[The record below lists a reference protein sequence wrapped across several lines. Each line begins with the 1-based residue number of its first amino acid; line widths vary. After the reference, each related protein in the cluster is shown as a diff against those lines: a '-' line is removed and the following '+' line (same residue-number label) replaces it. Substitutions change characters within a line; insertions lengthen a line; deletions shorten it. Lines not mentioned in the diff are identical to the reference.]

1 MIARY
6 GAFAITWIVCGEY
19 NLYDIPARVQKAF
32 AIGRFIKDIDPYER
46 AMSVH
51 SWTYTHDRQ
60 QAWDEP
66 WYDFIMLQG
75 GHGGSRNSPSLPPES
90 AYLDAYNRDNT
101 KPVLESE
108 LNYEG
113 IHGMTDDSVR
123 LGAYRAIQS
132 GAFGYTYGSHGLWY
146 PTQDESDTQSD
157 TYGPPIPWWHALLRP
172 GAVQM
177 GYLRSF
183 YESIEWW
190 MLEPRPDAISTR
202 GVFLPQHRLL
212 AKAHGDSVFAVYM
225 PRGPYWSSDV
235 QLHGLNP
242 SKAYAVTWFDP
253 RTGEFEP
260 YQESIELTGDSW
272 VLPERPNS
280 QDWLLL
286 VQEAR
291 D

>member
-1 MIARY
+1 
-6 GAFAITWIVCGEY
+6 
-19 NLYDIPARVQKAF
+19 
-32 AIGRFIKDIDPYER
+32 
-46 AMSVH
+46 
-51 SWTYTHDRQ
+51 
-60 QAWDEP
+60 
-66 WYDFIMLQG
+66 
-75 GHGGSRNSPSLPPES
+75 
-90 AYLDAYNRDNT
+90 
-101 KPVLESE
+101 
-108 LNYEG
+108 
-113 IHGMTDDSVR
+113 
-123 LGAYRAIQS
+123 
-132 GAFGYTYGSHGLWY
+132 
-146 PTQDESDTQSD
+146 
-157 TYGPPIPWWHALLRP
+157 
-172 GAVQM
+172 M